1 MMTCAIHNDNTMNAP
16 TEEEISRML
25 VDIMS
30 DGFNRSMNALEK
42 AGAIDRRGMSKQ
54 YVGVGSKFYDMVTE
68 QMGYSAKNAAP
79 AMRQL
84 FHEAAKASIVDP
96 GTSGGGTRLEPGRQ
110 EAYRHLLYT
119 SLLHLRSGHRDVVWW
134 NPASWWRTAS
144 ELRLCRD
151 LADSFHNLALFAV
164 WNFEG
169 FDEGRF
175 WLDIERLGQTHGSK
189 LVERYRR
196 IFDEY
201 IAGRAALIW

>member
-1 MMTCAIHNDNTMNAP
+1 MVYQWLASLYAP
-16 TEEEISRML
+16 LTEML
-25 VDIMS
+25 LGVMS
-30 DGFNRSMNALEK
+30 DAFNRSLNALEK
-42 AGAIDRRGMSKQ
+42 AGVIDRREMNKQ
-54 YVGVGSKFYDMVTE
+54 YGGVGSQFYDLVTE
-68 QMGYSAKNAAP
+68 QMEYTVKHAVS
-79 AMRQL
+79 AMRL
-84 FHEAAKASIVDP
+84 LVHRGTPPSESDTGSSS
-96 GTSGGGTRLEPGRQ
+96 GTSSMKPQRQ

-119 SLLHLRSGHRDVVWW
+119 SLLHLRSGHRDIVWW

-151 LADSFHNLALFAV
+151 LANSFHNLAFFTV

-175 WLDIERLGQTHGSK
+175 WLDIERMGQTHGSK

-201 IAGRAALIW
+201 VAGRTALIW